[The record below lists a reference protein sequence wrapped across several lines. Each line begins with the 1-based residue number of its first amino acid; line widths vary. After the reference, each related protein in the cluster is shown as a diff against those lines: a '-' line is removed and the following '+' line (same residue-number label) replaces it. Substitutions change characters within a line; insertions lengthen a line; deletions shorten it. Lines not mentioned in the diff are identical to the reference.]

1 MNESDHIRILLVEDD
16 EEDMILTRDLLRD
29 IKGRRIDIEWEQTFD
44 GGLKTLCRNLHD
56 ICFVDYRL
64 GAHDGIELVKTA
76 KEGGAETPIILLT
89 GMGQEEVDVA
99 AMNAGAAD
107 YIVKGSVTP
116 EQLERTIRYA
126 IERKRAASRAAFD
139 QARLAAFG
147 AQVGL
152 ALTQR
157 APLPFV
163 LESCANTA
171 AQYLNG
177 SLAQIWIHDA
187 EGKCFTIAANGG
199 PSFCATHGE
208 AKLFPLDGPLR
219 GEQAFVSSLEQ
230 EESFKTRTWAVQ
242 QGFVSFA
249 AYPLTLENNIVG
261 CMSLYSNE
269 PMAATVLQELASV
282 ANGVGLYI
290 QRKQTESAL
299 DASESRYLSVVSS
312 IREVVFQMSEFG
324 YWTFLNPAWT
334 AITGFDVKDTTGK
347 FFLDY
352 FHPEDRDSARIFFLK
367 LANGEIE
374 QGHFESRILTRQ
386 GALRDVEMFLRLT
399 RDQNRT
405 VLGVAGS
412 LNDITERKHAE
423 MQVQKLAA
431 FPRFNPNP
439 VLEFSADGKPSY
451 INDAAKE
458 LVLALGKDS
467 VTDILPAS
475 HKDMVLESL
484 AQGAKRLHEQVCI
497 QARTISWSFFPVK
510 NLRVVHCYGTD
521 ITDVLSLEQQFRHA
535 QKLESVGQMAAGIA
549 HDFNNI
555 ITVIQGYAE
564 CLQIKTKADESLAG
578 PLKQIGAAARRAS
591 TLTRQLLLF
600 SRKQVIQSRPL
611 NLNVVVRDFS
621 KMLPRVLGEDIVLE
635 IDFPKS
641 STAIEADQGM
651 MEQVVMNLAVNAR
664 DAMPRGGCLRLV
676 TRTVEIGPDYV
687 RQKPEARVGRFV
699 SLAVQDTGSGMDD
712 NTLAR
717 IYEPFF
723 STKEVGRG
731 TGLGLATV
739 YGIVKQ
745 HQGWLEVKSAV
756 GVGTTFTV
764 FLPALAKE
772 IPETEDLSADS
783 TVPARGGRET
793 ILLVEDEPV
802 LRELVGKVL
811 KDYQYN
817 VIEACTGAEALN
829 VWDRHE
835 GKFDLLLTD
844 MVMPEGVSGAE
855 LAQKLRE
862 RKPDLRI
869 IYSSGYSG
877 EVVGRNFTE
886 NDPFFL
892 SKPYRPPQLAQR
904 VRQCLDT
911 PPQPVLEVV
920 SRTDSLSCRII
931 HDDK

>member
-1 MNESDHIRILLVEDD
+1 MNEIEHIRILLIEDD
-16 EEDMILTRDLLRD
+16 EEDMILARDLLRE
-29 IKGRRIDIEWEQTFD
+29 IKGRKLEIEWAQTFD
-44 GGLKTLCRNLHD
+44 DGLKTVCRNLHD

-64 GAHDGIELVKTA
+64 GAHDGIELVKAA
-76 KEGGAETPIILLT
+76 KAGGAETPIILLT

-107 YIVKGSVTP
+107 YIVKGSVTA
-116 EQLERTIRYA
+116 QQIERTIRYA

-147 AQVGL
+147 AQIGL

-163 LESCANTA
+163 LESCANTT

-177 SLAQIWIHDA
+177 SLAQIWIYDA
-187 EGKCFTIAANGG
+187 EGKCFTLAANAG
-199 PSFCATHGE
+199 PSFCAAHEE
-208 AKLFPLDGPLR
+208 AKLFPLGGPPK
-219 GEQAFVSSLEQ
+219 GEQAFVSTIAS
-230 EESFKTRTWAVQ
+230 EESFKTRTWALQ

-249 AYPLTLENNIVG
+249 AYPLTLENQIVG
-261 CMSLYSNE
+261 CISLYSNE
-269 PMAATVLQELASV
+269 PMSPTVLQEFASV
-282 ANGVGLYI
+282 ANGVALYI

-299 DASESRYLSVVSS
+299 DASENRYHSVVSS

-334 AITGFDVKDTTGK
+334 AITGFEVKDTIGK

-352 FHPEDRDSARIFFLK
+352 FHPEDRDSARVFFLK
-367 LANGEIE
+367 LANGEIK

-386 GALRDVEMFLRLT
+386 GELRIVEIFLRLT
-399 RDQNRT
+399 RDENQT
-405 VLGVAGS
+405 VRGVAGS

-431 FPRFNPNP
+431 FPRFSPNP
-439 VLEFSADGKPSY
+439 VLEFSADGKPGY
-451 INDAAKE
+451 INDAAQE
-458 LVLALGKDS
+458 LVLALGKES
-467 VTDILPAS
+467 ITDILPAN
-475 HKDMVLESL
+475 HKEMIAESL
-484 AQGAKRLHEQVCI
+484 TQGTKRLHEQVCV
-497 QARTISWSFFPVK
+497 QGRTISWSFFPVK
-510 NLRVVHCYGTD
+510 NSRVVHCYGND

-549 HDFNNI
+549 HDFNNL

-564 CLQIKTKADESLAG
+564 CLQARTKGNESLAG
-578 PLKQIGAAARRAS
+578 PLKQIGDAARRAS
-591 TLTRQLLLF
+591 SLTRQLLLF

-611 NLNVVVRDFS
+611 NLNSVLRDFS
-621 KMLPRVLGEDIVLE
+621 RMLPRVMGEDVALE
-635 IDFPKS
+635 TDFPKCP
-641 STAIEADQGM
+641 TAIEADQGM

-664 DAMPRGGCLRLV
+664 DAMPRGGCLRLS
-676 TRTVEIGPDYV
+676 TRTIQIGADYV
-687 RQKPEARVGRFV
+687 RQKPEAREGRFV
-699 SLAVQDTGSGMDD
+699 ALSVQDTGSGMDAK
-712 NTLAR
+712 TLAR

-745 HQGWLEVKSAV
+745 HQGWLEVVSAV

-764 FLPALAKE
+764 FLPALNKE
-772 IPETEDLSADS
+772 IPEAEEQSSDT
-783 TVPARGGRET
+783 PAPLQGGRET

-811 KDYQYN
+811 KDYDYD
-817 VIEACTGAEALN
+817 VIEASTGVEALK
-829 VWDRHE
+829 VWDKHGGR
-835 GKFDLLLTD
+835 FDLLLTD
-844 MVMPEGVSGAE
+844 MVMPEGIGGAE
-855 LAQKLRE
+855 LAQRLRE

-869 IYSSGYSG
+869 IYSSGYSA
-877 EVVGRNFTE
+877 EVVGKNFTE

-892 SKPYRPPQLAQR
+892 AKPYRPPQLAQR
-904 VRQCLDT
+904 VRQCLDA
-911 PPQPVLEVV
+911 PPQPLLQVA
-920 SRTDSLSCRII
+920 
-931 HDDK
+931 